1 MFKRITRRLRAIVG
15 IHALLVEIEKSRSTI
30 EMQARELASQSER
43 LDDASR
49 TIAHHSNVI
58 DEQSARLSHCL
69 QREAEQNR
77 SLAEQA
83 RLLEHSTE
91 IIRHQAS
98 QHAQIEHLK
107 VVMAHIEKRIFSAD
121 QVSEFSTH
129 FNRNILPNDHA
140 ALQKLLM
147 AFWATSSKPVSY
159 SDLLDNGF
167 RVFSQN
173 DEDGILLRLF
183 SKIGTTNRYVLEIGS
198 NCSGSAIGVPENL
211 STNLIV
217 NHGWHGVIIELDP
230 VECEKMRY
238 FFSRNL
244 ATKHFHLTDGDRN
257 GYFSPNILQ
266 REVTPDNVDALF
278 EEAQS
283 PAEPDLFIIDIDGGD
298 YAVVERLTLARPRV
312 IVVEFEK
319 RFRDRFSVV
328 QPNRSDF
335 SFHFAQSGTVSL
347 AAWDKLLGDRGYVLV
362 GIAISGFNAF
372 FVRKDVAEGN
382 LTALSVQDAFDHHPL
397 FSNAPHSLWLEPDE
411 TWKHI
416 I

>member
-1 MFKRITRRLRAIVG
+1 MFERITRRLRAIVG
-15 IHALLVEIEKSRSTI
+15 IRALLIDIENSRSTI
-30 EMQARELASQSER
+30 EAQSER
-43 LDDASR
+43 LVDASR
-49 TIAHHSNVI
+49 TIAHQSTI
-58 DEQSARLSHCL
+58 IEEQSARLSHCL
-69 QREAEQNR
+69 QREAEQ
-77 SLAEQA
+77 SQALAEQA
-83 RLLEHSTE
+83 RLLEHSRE

-98 QHAQIEHLK
+98 NHAQIEHLK
-107 VVMAHIEKRIFSAD
+107 VVMAHIERRIFSTD

-147 AFWATSSKPVSY
+147 AFWAMNSKPVGY
-159 SDLLDNGF
+159 TDLLDSGF

-211 STNLIV
+211 SANLIV

-244 ATKHFHLTDGDRN
+244 ATKHFHLTDGDQS

-266 REVTPDNVDALF
+266 REVTPDSVDALF

-319 RFRDRFSVV
+319 RFRDRFRVV

-335 SFHFAQSGTVSL
+335 SIQFAQSGTVSL
-347 AAWDKLLGDRGYVLV
+347 AAWDRLLGDRGYILA

-372 FVRKDVAEGN
+372 FVREDVAEGK

-397 FSNAPHSLWLEPDE
+397 FSNAPQSLWLEPDE

-416 I
+416 L